1 MNFWVS
7 LWQNLAFNLSS
18 TILIGG
24 CLTYLWKWYRA
35 PRVKVIVNISHG
47 GPSSKKKGIEFL
59 LKNEGKISLMPQEA
73 QCSFFADFEAF
84 KITGST
90 KKLTTTDKGA
100 YFLYECF
107 NETPCHPGSTISLLN
122 IETELVDDFKY
133 DWVHEIPFYAS
144 IFTNN
149 GEWKPSTKS
158 IITNDEIKTHDSIKA
173 YRISEVII

>member
-1 MNFWVS
+1 MSFWES
-7 LWQNLAFNLSS
+7 LLQNLASNLAS

-47 GPSSKKKGIEFL
+47 APSSKKKGIEFL
-59 LKNEGKISLMPQEA
+59 IKNEGKISLMPQEA

-90 KKLTTTDKGA
+90 KKLISADKGA

-107 NETPCHPGSTISLLN
+107 NENPCHPGATISLLN

-133 DWVHEIPFYAS
+133 DWVDEIPFYAS

-149 GEWKPSTKS
+149 GVGKPATKS
-158 IITNDEIKTHDSIKA
+158 IVINGEIKTHDNMKA
-173 YRISEVII
+173 YRVSEVVI